1 MKQRTA
7 VEWLEIH
14 LLGLISFDSEHLRKM
29 YKDKIEK
36 AKIIEETQIIDAH
49 IEGQRVFDDYKHTQW
64 TNDQA
69 EQYYNETY
77 GADATSSPDKI

>member
-1 MKQRTA
+1 MKQKTA

-36 AKIIEETQIIDAH
+36 ARIIEEAQIIEAYDNGTKLFH
-49 IEGQRVFDDYKHTQW
+49 KFD
-64 TNDQA
+64 A
-69 EQYYNETY
+69 EQYYNDTY
-77 GADATSSPDKI
+77 GADATFSPDKI